1 MQGLWGFI
9 EVLALMGLLG
19 RWHTTCTPTPHR
31 EPPHCS
37 AWGGGR
43 LGGGGVGCGKRVHVA
58 DSLCFVT
65 TPPLCPLHVSRAGIS
80 QVDPK

>member
-43 LGGGGVGCGKRVHVA
+43 LGGGRWLRQEGACSRF
-58 DSLCFVT
+58 FVFCHYSSPLP
-65 TPPLCPLHVSRAGIS
+65 TPRL
-80 QVDPK
+80 